1 MKRFLALLLLLSLL
15 CGCELPAQS
24 PAQPAVDG
32 DGLTVHFIDVGQADC
47 ALLQCDGQSMLIDG
61 GNAEDSDLV
70 VAYLQDQGISV
81 LDYVVNTHAHED
93 HVGGLAGVLAV
104 YETKNLWCPVT
115 EYSSSCFADFLRY
128 ADQQDLTP
136 VCPDVGS
143 VCSLGSTEITVLGP
157 VSDDYDTNN
166 SSIVLRADYGETSFL
181 FTGDAEAQAEKD
193 ILSTGADVSAMVL
206 KVGHHGSETSSCYQ
220 WLRAVDPDYAV
231 ISVGTGNSYGHPS
244 EAVLSRLRDVGAT
257 VYRTDLQGHIVCRSD
272 GQTVSFTTQKQA
284 AVTNPTEYD
293 GSGQNAH
300 ADYFIGNT
308 NSKKFHLPTCS
319 GLPDEQNQTRFETY
333 EDAIQAG
340 YSPCKR
346 CIG

>member
-1 MKRFLALLLLLSLL
+1 MRRFLALLALLSLL
-15 CGCELPAQS
+15 CSCALPAQT
-24 PAQPAVDG
+24 PAQSAVSG

-47 ALLQCDGQSMLIDG
+47 ALLQCGDQAMLIDG
-61 GNAEDSDLV
+61 GNVEDSKLV
-70 VAYLQDQGISV
+70 VAYLQDQGITV

-104 YETKNLWCPVT
+104 YETNNLWCPVT
-115 EYSSSCFADFLRY
+115 EHSSKCFSDFLKY

-136 VCPDVGS
+136 VCPDPGS
-143 VCSLGSTEITVLGP
+143 VYSLGETEITVLGP

-166 SSIVLRADYGETSFL
+166 SSIVLRADYGSTSFL

-193 ILSTGADVSAMVL
+193 ILASGRDVSATVL

-220 WLRAVDPDYAV
+220 WLRAVDPEYAV
-231 ISVGTGNSYGHPS
+231 ISVETDNSYGHPS
-244 EAVLSRLRDVGAT
+244 DTVLSRLRDVESV
-257 VYRTDLQGHIVCRSD
+257 VYRTDLQGHIVCQSD
-272 GQTVSFTTQKQA
+272 GQTVRFTTQKQA

-293 GSGQNAH
+293 GSGQNAS
-300 ADYFIGNT
+300 AAYFIGNT
-308 NSKKFHLPTCS
+308 NSKKFHLPTCNS
-319 GLPDEQNQTRFETY
+319 LPDEANQTQFETY
-333 EDAIQAG
+333 DDAVQAG